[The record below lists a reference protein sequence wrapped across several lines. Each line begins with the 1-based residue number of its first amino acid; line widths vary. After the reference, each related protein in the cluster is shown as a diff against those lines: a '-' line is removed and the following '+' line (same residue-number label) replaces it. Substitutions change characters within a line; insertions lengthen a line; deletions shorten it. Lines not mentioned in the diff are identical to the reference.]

1 MGRNLDDI
9 IKSLPVKRQTK
20 IAALSKQKVEEMI
33 VHAATLSDFHKAVGK
48 TQAEVAQE
56 LGINQNDVSQLEKLS
71 DTYLSTLRR
80 FLKSLGMTLELSV
93 VDKNGS
99 RIDLPNFLPWQDV
112 GTSAK
117 DAKSYSVGSSS
128 SGRKAAT
135 ASNRKIGAKTASADK
150 MITPTKSTSNVAIKN
165 VVAASKRVSV
175 FRKT

>member
-1 MGRNLDDI
+1 
-9 IKSLPVKRQTK
+9 
-20 IAALSKQKVEEMI
+20 MI

-48 TQAEVAQE
+48 TQAEVEQE

-112 GTSAK
+112 DTGAK
-117 DAKSYSVGSSS
+117 DAKSYSVGSSA

-135 ASNRKIGAKTASADK
+135 ASTRKIGTKTVPVKQMLISNRSTLSA
-150 MITPTKSTSNVAIKN
+150 TKKKSVAP
-165 VVAASKRVSV
+165 SKRAGIL
-175 FRKT
+175 RKA